1 MSNVY
6 LNGATLPLEQAC
18 IPVMDRGFLFGD
30 GIYEVIPVYGGRLFR
45 LQEHL
50 TRLNRSLDAIGI
62 TNPHSD
68 QQWQQILDDLIS
80 NSDHGDE
87 LTLYL
92 QITRGA
98 GTSRDHAIPADIS
111 PTVFAMA
118 SATKPPTDEQRQQG
132 VSCITA
138 EDIRWLRCDIK
149 AITLLPAVLMRQQAA
164 AAGAADAL
172 LVRDGQVTEGSVTS
186 LFAIVGDTLVTPP
199 QSHLLL
205 PGVTRELVLE
215 LAAQAN
221 MTIEQRAIPLT
232 ELYDADELWITG
244 STKEVLAVVE
254 VDGKP
259 IGTGQPGPH
268 FQQMLDRY
276 RAYKQAFREH
286 TS

>member
-1 MSNVY
+1 MPNVY
-6 LNGATLPLEQAC
+6 LNGEMLPLQQAC
-18 IPVMDRGFLFGD
+18 VPVMDRGFLFGD

-50 TRLNRSLDAIGI
+50 SRLNRSLDAIGI
-62 TNPHSD
+62 ANPHSD
-68 QQWQQILDDLIS
+68 QQWQQILDTLIRD
-80 NSDHGDE
+80 SDDGDE

-98 GTSRDHAIPADIS
+98 GPNRDHAYPADIT

-118 SATKPPTDEQRQQG
+118 SATKPPSDAQRQQG

-172 LVRDGQVTEGSVTS
+172 LVRDGNVTEGSVTS
-186 LFAIVGDTLVTPP
+186 LFAIVGGTLVTPP
-199 QSHLLL
+199 SSHLLL

-215 LAAQAN
+215 LAEQAN
-221 MTIEQRAIPLT
+221 MPIEQRAIPQA
-232 ELYDADELWITG
+232 ELYSADELWITG
-244 STKEVLAVVE
+244 STKEVLAVIE

-259 IGTGQPGPH
+259 IGNGQPGPH
-268 FQQMLDRY
+268 FHQMLEHY
-276 RAYKQAFREH
+276 RAYKQAFREQ
-286 TS
+286 TP

>member
-6 LNGATLPLEQAC
+6 LNGEILPLQQARV
-18 IPVMDRGFLFGD
+18 PVMDRGFLFGD

-62 TNPHSD
+62 ANPHSD
-68 QQWQQILDDLIS
+68 AEWQQILDQLIQNS
-80 NSDHGDE
+80 NDGDE

-98 GTSRDHAIPADIS
+98 GPNRDYTIPADIT
-111 PTVFAMA
+111 PNVFAMA
-118 SATKPPTDEQRQQG
+118 SATKPPSDVQRERG

-138 EDIRWLRCDIK
+138 EDIRWMRCDIK

-215 LAAQAN
+215 LAGQAN
-221 MTIEQRAIPLT
+221 MPTQQRTIPLA
-232 ELYDADELWITG
+232 ELYTADELWITG
-244 STKEVLAVVE
+244 STKEVLAVIE
-254 VDGKP
+254 VDGQP
-259 IGTGQPGPH
+259 IGSGQPGPQ
-268 FQQMLDRY
+268 FRQMLDRY
-276 RAYKQAFREH
+276 RAYKQTFREQ
-286 TS
+286 TA